1 MFSYVIR
8 NSFLKRSCEQS
19 MNYMQSIQHNI
30 KTNLKTIALGLYAY
44 VYTLSMMLPVFV
56 LPIIISNDITD
67 GASTTTAT
75 SSDSRAVK
83 IDAYFAKN
91 NLPLTGYG
99 YAFVETADKYDLDYR
114 LLPAIAM
121 RESTGGKFA
130 CPNDKTNVF
139 GWASCKRTFDSYEH
153 SIDSV
158 GAHLSGNIKSTAGY
172 YKTKSIPAKL
182 KRYNSVIP
190 SYTADIY
197 SIMNRIEGMKTLSI
211 NIK

>member
-1 MFSYVIR
+1 
-8 NSFLKRSCEQS
+8 
-19 MNYMQSIQHNI
+19 MQSIQ
-30 KTNLKTIALGLYAY
+30 KSLTANLKTIALGMYAY
-44 VYTLSMMLPVFV
+44 VYTLSMMVPVFV
-56 LPIIISNDITD
+56 LPVVISNDLNIE
-67 GASTTTAT
+67 ASTTVAT
-75 SSDSRAVK
+75 STDSRAVK

-139 GWASCKRTFDSYEH
+139 GWASCKKTFESYEH

-158 GAHLSGNIKSTAGY
+158 GAHLSGNIKSTSGY

-197 SIMNRIEGMKTLSI
+197 SIMDRIEGMKTLSL

>member
-1 MFSYVIR
+1 M
-8 NSFLKRSCEQS
+8 LK
-19 MNYMQSIQHNI
+19 I
-30 KTNLKTIALGLYAY
+30 KSNLKTIALGMYAY
-44 VYTLSMMLPVFV
+44 VYSLSMMLPVFV
-56 LPIIISNDITD
+56 LPVVISNGVMATD
-67 GASTTTAT
+67 TASSTVISVDA
-75 SSDSRAVK
+75 RAVK

-91 NLPLTGYG
+91 DLPLTGYG

-130 CPNDKTNVF
+130 CPNDEHNVF
-139 GWASCKRTFDSYEH
+139 GWASCKRTFESYEN

-190 SYTADIY
+190 AYTNEIY
-197 SIMNRIEGMKTLSI
+197 SIMNKIEGMNTLSL